1 MNKFYSYLYLPHD
14 RFIAVGAYRNNPHGH
29 ARFPLDEL
37 HISLEFGREILVAN
51 EYQTAGNGVL
61 ICIALLILGSKF
73 LIGDDESKARGRKQV
88 PYIIIGTAII
98 MSAFNIAA
106 SAGASLTF

>member
-1 MNKFYSYLYLPHD
+1 MNETYVMLPAAGSLTD
-14 RFIAVGAYRNNPHGH
+14 F
-29 ARFPLDEL
+29 FTT
-37 HISLEFGREILVAN
+37 ISILAN

-88 PYIIIGTAII
+88 PYIILGTAII

>member
-1 MNKFYSYLYLPHD
+1 MNEIYVMLPAAGSLTD
-14 RFIAVGAYRNNPHGH
+14 F
-29 ARFPLDEL
+29 FTT
-37 HISLEFGREILVAN
+37 ISILAN

>member
-1 MNKFYSYLYLPHD
+1 MTMNETYVMLPAAGSLTD
-14 RFIAVGAYRNNPHGH
+14 FFTA
-29 ARFPLDEL
+29 
-37 HISLEFGREILVAN
+37 ISILAN

-88 PYIIIGTAII
+88 PYIIIGAAII

>member
-1 MNKFYSYLYLPHD
+1 MNETYVFLPAAGSLTD
-14 RFIAVGAYRNNPHGH
+14 FFTA
-29 ARFPLDEL
+29 
-37 HISLEFGREILVAN
+37 ISILAN

>member
-1 MNKFYSYLYLPHD
+1 MTNTMNVMLPAAGSLTD
-14 RFIAVGAYRNNPHGH
+14 FFTA
-29 ARFPLDEL
+29 
-37 HISLEFGREILVAN
+37 ISILAN

-88 PYIIIGTAII
+88 PYIIIGTAVI

>member
-1 MNKFYSYLYLPHD
+1 MNETYVMLPAAGSLTD
-14 RFIAVGAYRNNPHGH
+14 F
-29 ARFPLDEL
+29 FTT
-37 HISLEFGREILVAN
+37 ISILAN

-106 SAGASLTF
+106 SAGAALTF

>member
-1 MNKFYSYLYLPHD
+1 MNETYVMLPAAGSLTD
-14 RFIAVGAYRNNPHGH
+14 F
-29 ARFPLDEL
+29 FTT
-37 HISLEFGREILVAN
+37 ISILAN

-61 ICIALLILGSKF
+61 ICIALFILGSKF

-98 MSAFNIAA
+98 MSAFNIAG

>member
-1 MNKFYSYLYLPHD
+1 MTNTMNVMLPAAGSLTD
-14 RFIAVGAYRNNPHGH
+14 FFTA
-29 ARFPLDEL
+29 
-37 HISLEFGREILVAN
+37 ISILAN

-73 LIGDDESKARGRKQV
+73 LIGDDETKARGRKQV
-88 PYIIIGTAII
+88 PYIIIGAAII

>member
-1 MNKFYSYLYLPHD
+1 MMTNTMNVMLPAAGSLTD
-14 RFIAVGAYRNNPHGH
+14 FFTA
-29 ARFPLDEL
+29 
-37 HISLEFGREILVAN
+37 ISILAN

-88 PYIIIGTAII
+88 PYIIIGAAII

>member
-1 MNKFYSYLYLPHD
+1 MNETYVMLPAAGSLTD
-14 RFIAVGAYRNNPHGH
+14 F
-29 ARFPLDEL
+29 FTT
-37 HISLEFGREILVAN
+37 ISILAN

-88 PYIIIGTAII
+88 PYIIIGTSII

>member
-1 MNKFYSYLYLPHD
+1 MNETYVMLPAAGSLTD
-14 RFIAVGAYRNNPHGH
+14 IIRT
-29 ARFPLDEL
+29 
-37 HISLEFGREILVAN
+37 ISILAN

>member
-1 MNKFYSYLYLPHD
+1 MTNTMNVMLPAAGSLTD
-14 RFIAVGAYRNNPHGH
+14 FFTA
-29 ARFPLDEL
+29 
-37 HISLEFGREILVAN
+37 ISILAN

-73 LIGDDESKARGRKQV
+73 LIGDDESNARGRKQV

>member
-1 MNKFYSYLYLPHD
+1 MTINETYVMLPAAGSLTD
-14 RFIAVGAYRNNPHGH
+14 FFTA
-29 ARFPLDEL
+29 
-37 HISLEFGREILVAN
+37 ISILAN

>member
-1 MNKFYSYLYLPHD
+1 MNETYVMLPAAGSLTD
-14 RFIAVGAYRNNPHGH
+14 F
-29 ARFPLDEL
+29 FTT
-37 HISLEFGREILVAN
+37 ISILAN

-106 SAGASLTF
+106 GAGASLTF

>member
-1 MNKFYSYLYLPHD
+1 MNETYVMLPAAGSLTD
-14 RFIAVGAYRNNPHGH
+14 FFAA
-29 ARFPLDEL
+29 
-37 HISLEFGREILVAN
+37 ISRLAS
-51 EYQTAGNGVL
+51 EYQTQGNFVL
-61 ICIALLILGSKF
+61 IGIALLILGSKF

-88 PYIIIGTAII
+88 PYIIIGAAII

>member
-1 MNKFYSYLYLPHD
+1 MNETYVMLPAAGSLTD
-14 RFIAVGAYRNNPHGH
+14 F
-29 ARFPLDEL
+29 FTT
-37 HISLEFGREILVAN
+37 ISILAN

-73 LIGDDESKARGRKQV
+73 LLGDDESKARGRKQV

>member
-1 MNKFYSYLYLPHD
+1 MNETYVMLPAAGSLTD
-14 RFIAVGAYRNNPHGH
+14 F
-29 ARFPLDEL
+29 FTT
-37 HISLEFGREILVAN
+37 ISILAN

-106 SAGASLTF
+106 SAGASLKF

>member
-1 MNKFYSYLYLPHD
+1 MNETYVMLPAAGSLTD
-14 RFIAVGAYRNNPHGH
+14 FFAA
-29 ARFPLDEL
+29 
-37 HISLEFGREILVAN
+37 ISKLAS
-51 EYQTAGNGVL
+51 EYQTQGNFVL
-61 ICIALLILGSKF
+61 IGIALLILGSKF

>member
-1 MNKFYSYLYLPHD
+1 MNETYVMLPAAGSLTD
-14 RFIAVGAYRNNPHGH
+14 FFTA
-29 ARFPLDEL
+29 
-37 HISLEFGREILVAN
+37 ISILAN
-51 EYQTAGNGVL
+51 EYQTAG
-61 ICIALLILGSKF
+61 IALLILGSKF